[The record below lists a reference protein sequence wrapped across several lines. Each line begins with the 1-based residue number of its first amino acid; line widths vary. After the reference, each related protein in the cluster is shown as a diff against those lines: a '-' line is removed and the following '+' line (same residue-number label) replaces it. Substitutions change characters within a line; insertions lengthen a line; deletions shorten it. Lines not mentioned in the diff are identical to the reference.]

1 MRKLLRL
8 STLLLLASIW
18 SSASYS
24 QDFSNKGKEFWLAY
38 SYHVGM
44 NGNNPTMTLYIT
56 SDVTTTYSVEIFG
69 VTTLSAGTINANQ
82 VVPVVIP
89 NTYFING
96 DGTFNGRAIR
106 VTAAKPVVVYS
117 FITRS
122 QASAATLCL
131 PLNVLGK
138 EYYSTSFT
146 QISNESNSN
155 SFITIVGVEDN
166 TSVEITPTGNTVGGW
181 SANNTYTITLNKGQV
196 YQVLGTTQGASGID
210 LTGTHVQSVASA
222 SGGCKRIAVFSG
234 SGKLSISTPGCNA
247 GSSDNLYQQL
257 YPVASW
263 GRKYVT
269 APSVNKPWNY
279 YRVQR
284 CAPTANVYV
293 NGTLIPATSFFNNYY
308 EFFNS
313 TPNIIES
320 DTLISV
326 AQYFTSQNCP
336 SGFGG
341 NASPFDP
348 DMIILNP
355 VEQNINK
362 VTLVN
367 SPLTVSGPQQHNIHA
382 VMRVGGT
389 GQSSFRLDGAPI
401 PVTNWIPHPSDPGFA
416 YLYMAGV
423 AQGNHTIYSDSGFNA
438 IAYGYGSAETYGY
451 SAGTNV
457 KDIYQY
463 MSVEN
468 QDVTVNIPAT
478 CRNTTFYFSMTF
490 PYQPTSL
497 QWIFGPALNAL
508 GLTDVT
514 INAPVPTSTTV
525 VNGKTLYVY
534 KLATPYTISTI
545 GTYPIKVIATNPT
558 ADGCGGVQEIDFDF
572 QVYNT
577 PTADFNFATDGCIS
591 NPVLFTDNS
600 NTDSRPVLS
609 RYWNF
614 GDATTSTANNP
625 SHTYGAPGAFTV
637 KYALVTDIG
646 CRSDTAI
653 KLVTINNPPV
663 AQFSVSSPN
672 CPDRDITFTDLS
684 APSGGGSLSQWT
696 WDFGDGSPVVIRN
709 SSTNETHRFATPG
722 TYTVTLRV
730 VTTAGCQSL
739 LFSLPVTINPNPV
752 ADFNLPVACLPVGAA
767 QFNDLSTVPGG
778 GSVTAWNWN
787 FGDAGTSALQNPLHN
802 YSAPGPYTVS
812 LTVTSDKGCTETKT
826 QQLNS
831 VYAEP
836 VAAFNSLPEV
846 CIGSLIGFSDAST
859 AAGSIING
867 WTWDFGDGTP
877 VSNQQNP
884 THIYATS
891 GSFIVTLRVSTL
903 AGCQT
908 VNNVATRTVVVKPL
922 PTATM
927 VGNTTVCLN
936 APSPSV
942 TFTGANGSAP
952 FHFSYSLNGGPT
964 QVAIA
969 NTGNTATVAVPT
981 TASGTLTYTLQSV
994 QETAI
999 TGCLQPQS
1007 GTVTVVVKPLPTAA
1021 FSSGNVVVCRNA
1033 PMPQITFTAANGT
1046 APYTFEYNI
1055 NGGTTQT
1062 IVANAGNSVNV
1073 AAPTG
1078 TAGSFVYNLLS
1089 IKEGSANGCSQN
1101 VTGSIVVTVNELPTA
1116 TIAGN
1121 NEVCL
1126 NAPSPNVTFTG
1137 ALGSAPYTFT
1147 YTINGGANQTGIST
1161 GNTLTVPVPT
1171 GTAGTFVYTL
1181 VNVKDASS
1189 VTCSQAQTGNA
1200 TVIVNPLPTAG
1211 FNFALPSCETRTI
1224 SFNDAS
1230 VANAGTLNNWQWSFG
1245 DPASGAANTAST
1257 QNASHTYATAGNYLV
1272 SLVATSDKG
1281 CVSPVFS
1288 STVSINARPK
1298 AGFISPEVCLT
1309 DPNAPFIDTSS
1320 VASGSITG
1328 WQWNFGD
1335 PNANAGNPN
1344 TSVLQN
1350 PTHSYSVVG
1359 PYTAQLIVTSN
1370 NGCTDTIQQAFTV
1383 NGSVPVAGFTVQNEN
1398 ALCSNKEVTVTDG
1411 STVNFGSLVK
1421 VEIYWDYLNNPGDK
1435 TTDDNPVPGAVY
1447 THTYPEFGT
1456 PLTRTY
1462 QVRYVAYS
1470 GINCVNTSIKTI
1482 TVLATPTI
1490 QFDPIPFACSAQPA
1504 FQVTQAQLL
1513 NALPGA
1519 GVFSGNGVSSTG
1531 LFAPSAGAGQYTI
1544 RYTYTG
1550 TNGCSNYKEQV
1561 LDIFTTPAVNAGP
1574 DKFVLE
1580 GGQVAL
1586 TPALNANVPVTYQWS
1601 PPTGLDNATASF
1613 PNASPTS
1620 DITYTL
1626 TVTSPQGCSASDA
1639 VFVKVLKAPS
1649 VPNIFSP
1656 NGDGVHDRWVIPYL
1670 ESYPG
1675 CTIDIVNRYGQPVFH
1690 SVGYATAWDGKVN
1703 GRDVPVG
1710 TYYYV
1715 IDPKNGRSKLAGYVD
1730 IIR

>member
-18 SSASYS
+18 SSVSYS
-24 QDFSNKGKEFWLAY
+24 QDFSNKGKEFWLCFPH
-38 SYHVGM
+38 HVPS
-44 NGNNPTMTLYIT
+44 GNNLATLSIWIT
-56 SDVTTTYSVEIFG
+56 SDRAS
-69 VTTLSAGTINANQ
+69 SGTITMANGGFNATFNIAANGLQEIQ
-82 VVPVVIP
+82 VPHSVAHISNAESGMVIKKSIRVKTDPGQPPVVA
-89 NTYFING
+89 YAQQWG
-96 DGTFNGRAIR
+96 
-106 VTAAKPVVVYS
+106 AA
-117 FITRS
+117 R
-122 QASAATLCL
+122 SAATLLL
-131 PLNVLGK
+131 PTNVLGK
-138 EYYSTSFT
+138 RYYAVSFT
-146 QISNESNSN
+146 QAGANSGSTIAKSQFQVIATKPNTEVRISPRFNGFPGTPFTVSLPSAGDMYQYQSDQDITG
-155 SFITIVGVEDN
+155 SFIESI
-166 TSVEITPTGNTVGGW
+166 
-181 SANNTYTITLNKGQV
+181 
-196 YQVLGTTQGASGID
+196 
-210 LTGTHVQSVASA
+210 ASA
-222 SGGCKRIAVFSG
+222 SGGCLPIAVFSG
-234 SGKLSISTPGCNA
+234 SSNVTIGTSLCTNGNSYDPLFQQQYPVNTWGKNFGFVPFADYPNGSPYRVIAAEDNTAVFFDGTQVATLNA
-247 GSSDNLYQQL
+247 GEIYPAGFSSNPPPITQ
-257 YPVASW
+257 
-263 GRKYVT
+263 
-269 APSVNKPWNY
+269 
-279 YRVQR
+279 
-284 CAPTANVYV
+284 
-293 NGTLIPATSFFNNYY
+293 ATSI
-308 EFFNS
+308 
-313 TPNIIES
+313 TADKP
-320 DTLISV
+320 ISI
-326 AQYFTSQNCP
+326 AQYAPRQNC
-336 SGFGG
+336 GGANFG
-341 NASPFDP
+341 DP
-348 DMIILNP
+348 DMVMLNP
-355 VEQNINK
+355 IEQNIK
-362 VTLVN
+362 DITIFSSSQESITRQWVN
-367 SPLTVSGPQQHNIHA
+367 VLIKTAA
-382 VMRVGGT
+382 VP
-389 GQSSFRLDGAPI
+389 SFRLNGNLI
-401 PVTNWIPHPSDPGFA
+401 GTGWQNMTTLPGYS
-416 YLYMAGV
+416 YLRYLLSGPGSYRLSA
-423 AQGNHTIYSDSGFNA
+423 DSGFNA
-438 IAYGYGSAETYGY
+438 IAYGFSSNFESYAY

-457 KDIYQY
+457 RDLYTQLGFSTLY
-463 MSVEN
+463 GNANSPSVCTGSTSFFKISLPYRPDSMYWDFHGHQSPN
-468 QDVTVNIPAT
+468 VLVNSPSPIPFDS
-478 CRNTTFYFSMTF
+478 TT
-490 PYQPTSL
+490 
-497 QWIFGPALNAL
+497 
-508 GLTDVT
+508 T
-514 INAPVPTSTTV
+514 INGKQLWWYSLPTP
-525 VNGKTLYVY
+525 YVY
-534 KLATPYTISTI
+534 NSI
-545 GTYPIKVIATNPT
+545 GTYPVTVTTYSPNS
-558 ADGCGGVQEIDFDF
+558 DGCGTEQEIDFEIE
-572 QVYNT
+572 VY
-577 PTADFNFATDGCIS
+577 PQPLADFNFNTDGCLS
-591 NPVLFTDNS
+591 NPVQFTENS
-600 NTDSRPVLS
+600 NPGGRTISQRFWD
-609 RYWNF
+609 F
-614 GDATTSTANNP
+614 GDASTSAIQNP
-625 SHTYGAPGAFTV
+625 SHLYSLPGSYTV
-637 KYALVTDIG
+637 KHSYVNDIG
-646 CRSDTAI
+646 CKTDTISHVVA
-653 KLVTINNPPV
+653 LNNPPT
-663 AQFSVSSPN
+663 AQFSVSTPN
-672 CPDRDITFTDLS
+672 CPDQDITFTDLS
-684 APSGGGSLSQWT
+684 AASGAGTLTQWT

-709 SSTNETHRFATPG
+709 SSTNETHRFATAG
-722 TYTVTLRV
+722 TYNVTLRV
-730 VTTAGCQSL
+730 ETSSGCQSL

-859 AAGSIING
+859 ASGSIING

-891 GSFIVTLRVSTL
+891 GSFTVSLRVSTL

-999 TGCLQPQS
+999 TGCIQPQS

-1055 NGGTTQT
+1055 NGGATQT

-1116 TIAGN
+1116 SIAGN

-1161 GNTLTVPVPT
+1161 GNTLTIPVPT
-1171 GTAGTFVYTL
+1171 GTAGTFVYSL
-1181 VNVKDASS
+1181 VEVKDASS
-1189 VTCSQAQTGNA
+1189 VTCSQAQTGTA
-1200 TVIVNPLPTAG
+1200 TVIVNPLPTAD
-1211 FNFALPSCETRTI
+1211 FNFALPACETRTI

-1257 QNASHTYATAGNYLV
+1257 QNAAHTYATAGNYLV
-1272 SLVATSDKG
+1272 SLVTTSDKG

-1288 STVSINARPK
+1288 NTVSINARPK

-1309 DPNAPFIDTSS
+1309 DPNAPFTDTSS
-1320 VASGSITG
+1320 IASGSITG

-1335 PNANAGNPN
+1335 PNAIAGNPN

-1383 NGSVPVAGFTVQNEN
+1383 NGSIPVAGFTVQNEN
-1398 ALCSNKEVTVTDG
+1398 ALCSNKDVTVTDG
-1411 STVNFGSLVK
+1411 STVDFGSLVK

-1519 GVFSGNGVSSTG
+1519 GVFSGNGVSPTG
-1531 LFAPSAGAGQYTI
+1531 LFAPAAGAGQYTI